1 MTNPY
6 TIRTLMLASGERLPV
21 LLDRE
26 TGFPLVEPTLYS
38 VTEIRARNQASNTL
52 EQVLRSI
59 LVFQLFLDLRH
70 IDLDERLRQ
79 GQVLELGEID
89 ELVRLC
95 RLPVELLVAQLTPT
109 PKRHTPPRVTS
120 LEPFR
125 LHPTVHLEEVS
136 ASTAANRVR
145 VIRDFLNWLVKLRLS
160 RLTPCNTMYG
170 PLLAAGEMAQGALNA
185 RVAGLCCTNPPPP
198 QLGKIAA

>member
-21 LLDRE
+21 LLNRE
-26 TGFPLVEPTLYS
+26 TGLPLVEPTLYS

-52 EQVLRSI
+52 EQVLRAI

-109 PKRHTPPRVTS
+109 PKRHTP
-120 LEPFR
+120 
-125 LHPTVHLEEVS
+125 HVS
-136 ASTAANRVR
+136 
-145 VIRDFLNWLVKLRLS
+145 
-160 RLTPCNTMYG
+160 
-170 PLLAAGEMAQGALNA
+170 PL
-185 RVAGLCCTNPPPP
+185 
-198 QLGKIAA
+198 